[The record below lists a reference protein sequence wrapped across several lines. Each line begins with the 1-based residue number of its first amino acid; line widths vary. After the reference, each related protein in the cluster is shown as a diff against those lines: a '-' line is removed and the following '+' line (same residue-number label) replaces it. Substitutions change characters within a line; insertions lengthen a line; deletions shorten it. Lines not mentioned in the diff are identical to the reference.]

1 MNDTAPVAIPDVAHD
16 TLGRHTLWAWLNANA
31 GVPLRYVIGQPGAGK
46 TTAVAAWA
54 QQRRAD
60 IVWVTLHDGCSRRWL
75 VATLTDA
82 LANFD
87 ERSCTVIIDDADRA
101 SPEARDFL
109 SQLYLHAP
117 ERVTFI
123 YLARGFAAVDVAHGE
138 QRGVVAVTAAT
149 QLRFVTEDIALYCEA
164 LEVPCTPLDT
174 AWLAAATNG
183 WAFAVSGIV
192 RAAQVAR
199 RPLGDAFALWQT
211 ANIATIDRLVDEA
224 AKTAPARD
232 AQELL
237 DILDGESAPST
248 STLRRLERVGLFVER
263 VEGRFEPNPV
273 VVRRSDE
280 SQGTPAVATPLV
292 LELFGRF
299 RLLHDGADV
308 RFVRRRDAQI
318 VQYLALQQH
327 GYATREKLVRTFWP
341 DTDPQLGA
349 QGLRTACSAIR
360 RAIAARVGSDAVERY
375 LFSAPAQIG
384 LRFESVV
391 SSAHRFVLH
400 AELAAA
406 AEARGSQAFAL
417 AHWSAALKLYS
428 APVLSGEPVA
438 WWIERQAEIFAAL
451 ALRAR
456 RFLREAGP
464 ARVR

>member
-16 TLGRHTLWAWLNANA
+16 TLGRQTLWAWLDANA
-31 GVPLRYVIGQPGAGK
+31 RVPLRYVIGQPGAGK
-46 TTAVAAWA
+46 TTAVATWA

-60 IVWVTLHDGCSRRWL
+60 IVWITLHDGCSRRWL
-75 VATLTDA
+75 VATLADA
-82 LANFD
+82 LASFE
-87 ERSCTVIIDDADRA
+87 ERACIVIVDDADRA

-117 ERVTFI
+117 DRVTFI

-138 QRGVVAVTAAT
+138 QRGVVVVAAAP
-149 QLRFVTEDIALYCEA
+149 QLRFVAEEIALYCEA
-164 LEVPCTPLDT
+164 LDVACTPLDT
-174 AWLAAATNG
+174 AWLAAVTNG
-183 WAFAVSGIV
+183 WALAVSGIV

-199 RPLGDAFALWQT
+199 RPISDAFALWQT
-211 ANIATIDRLVDEA
+211 ANVTTIDRLVDEA

-237 DILDGESAPST
+237 DILEGESSPST

-280 SQGTPAVATPLV
+280 PQALAVAPPLV

-299 RLLHDGADV
+299 RLMHEGTEV
-308 RFVRRRDAQI
+308 RFSRRRDAQI

-327 GYATREKLVRTFWP
+327 GRATREKLVRTFWP

-360 RAIAARVGSDAVERY
+360 RAMATRVGSDAVERY

-391 SSAHRFVLH
+391 SSAHRFALH
-400 AELAAA
+400 AELATA
-406 AEARGSQAFAL
+406 AEARGSHAFAR

-428 APVLSGEPVA
+428 APVLSGEPFA
-438 WWIERQAEIFAAL
+438 WWIERQAEAFASL
-451 ALRAR
+451 ALRGR
-456 RFLREAGP
+456 RFLREAMP